1 MVVVQGMSDLCAPI
15 LAVLRDEAEAFWC
28 FAALMD
34 RLEGNFNTDCTCGR
48 SPPPSECMPSP
59 MPWLPIYG
67 SLTLWPQ
74 RPPAGMCIGSI
85 L

>member
-1 MVVVQGMSDLCAPI
+1 MVMVQGMSDLCAPI

-48 SPPPSECMPSP
+48 GPPFSSACPALCPGCSSMARARCGRSTCM
-59 MPWLPIYG
+59 W
-67 SLTLWPQ
+67 
-74 RPPAGMCIGSI
+74 
-85 L
+85 